1 VIEHKGVMRAMA
13 KAEPLTLERLIQSPA
28 LQLRVIAGAAG
39 LSRRVAWAHVSELE
53 DPGPWLSGSELI
65 MTTGLGF
72 PRTAAKQRAYLERLD
87 DGGVAGLAVSAQLHM
102 PPLSAAFLAAAERR
116 SFPVVEVPLSVPF
129 MAIAQEV
136 AAAVQADSTQRLN
149 AQLQVFGAIRWLAS
163 EELGEEEVFARLERL
178 SGFRLFLC
186 TTQYLPL
193 FPGVPA
199 PPPELRGLLPSSSD
213 APPTV
218 PGGFALPIPLPGG
231 PAGYLLA
238 IERPGVSHAGLAVVQ
253 HIATVAAL
261 QLTIGRH
268 KEETLR
274 REGAESLA
282 ELLQGTLSRDAVT
295 RRLLRWGF
303 DPHKPLQLLVI
314 RGTSTAAVEDGAI
327 TRALVEAH
335 TPHMLLQQR
344 DHTFVL
350 SHAET
355 TAYQTLSVFAGLRI
369 GASRPFD
376 SGQRLGVPRREAL
389 WAVARAADAG
399 TSFVRYGDDSIG
411 RWIIEDAAALRS
423 LVNAV
428 LGAVQ
433 AYDREHDI
441 ELVRTVQT
449 WMERDRQN
457 TLAAQA
463 LHLHPNT
470 LAYRLRRF
478 EEVSGRDLRSTSDLS
493 ELWLALRAL
502 GHLDVDVAAEG

>member
-1 VIEHKGVMRAMA
+1 MSER
-13 KAEPLTLERLIQSPA
+13 ELLTMERLIQSPA
-28 LQLRVIAGAAG
+28 LQLRLVAGAAG
-39 LSRRVAWAHVSELE
+39 LSRRVAWAHVSELD
-53 DPGPWLSGSELI
+53 DPGPWLSGAELI

-72 PRTAAKQRAYLERLD
+72 PRTAARQRDYLERLD

-102 PPLSAAFLAAAERR
+102 PPLSTAFLAAAEAR

-149 AQLQVFGAIRWLAS
+149 AQLQVFGAIRWLTS
-163 EELGEEEVFARLERL
+163 EELDEEQVFARLERL

-186 TTQYLPL
+186 TAQYLPL
-193 FPGVPA
+193 FPGVPV
-199 PPPELRGLLPSSSD
+199 PPPELRGLLPASSG
-213 APPTV
+213 APPAV
-218 PGGFALPIPLPGG
+218 PGGFALPVPVPGG
-231 PAGYLLA
+231 PAGFLLA
-238 IERPGVSHAGLAVVQ
+238 VERPGISQAGLAVVQ

-261 QLTIGRH
+261 QLTMRRH
-268 KEETLR
+268 REETLR
-274 REGAESLA
+274 RERAETLA
-282 ELLQGTLSRDAVT
+282 ELLHGSLSREATT
-295 RRLLRWGF
+295 RRLARSGF
-303 DPHKPLQLLVI
+303 DPSRKLQLLVV
-314 RGTSTAAVEDGAI
+314 RGDPAAVNDGLIA
-327 TRALVEAH
+327 RALAEAEV
-335 TPHMLLQQR
+335 PFLALQQR
-344 DHTFVL
+344 DYTYVL
-350 SHAET
+350 SHSEI
-355 TAYQTLSVFAGLRI
+355 TADRKLPAFAGLCI

-376 SGQRLGVPRREAL
+376 SGQRLGGPRREAL

-399 TSFVRYGDDSIG
+399 APFVRYGDDPIG
-411 RWIIEDAAALRS
+411 RWLIEDSAALRS
-423 LVNAV
+423 LVSTV

-433 AYDREHDI
+433 AYDRDHGI

-457 TLAAQA
+457 AVTAQA

-502 GHLDVDVAAEG
+502 GHLDADMAAEG